1 MKNKNKYNILY
12 IIQNEYEIY
21 LKKKNKKYLMSI
33 TIWQLLFDNN
43 YY

>member
-33 TIWQLLFDNN
+33 TI
-43 YY
+43 

>member
-21 LKKKNKKYLMSI
+21 FKKKNKKYLMSI
-33 TIWQLLFDNN
+33 TI
-43 YY
+43 